1 MSENSPGSVPKIWP
15 SPDRPGFRKTFALEL
30 DDHLDIQ
37 HASRQLLPPGPIVG
51 AAGIV
56 ALFVALIT
64 NFDKWQAGDIWIF
77 AIYVLATIVAGTL
90 AAFLLLGPIRRFL
103 RSMYRRR
110 LVKAEA
116 IGKPVES
123 TVDRSGISYTVLG
136 QTVTCTWDSLYAL
149 EEDAGTFHFWM
160 SRMVS
165 HPWPARLFASEE
177 ERQVFRESV
186 LKWSGRPF
194 SPPVLARLGA
204 RGRANLPANATTPR

>member
-1 MSENSPGSVPKIWP
+1 MSEGPPASVPKIWP
-15 SPDRPGFRKTFALEL
+15 SADRPAFRKTFALEL
-30 DDHLDIQ
+30 DDHLDVQ
-37 HASRQLLPPGPIVG
+37 HASRQLLPPGPTIG
-51 AAGIV
+51 AAGTV

-64 NFDKWQAGDIWIF
+64 NFDKWQAGDVGTFIV
-77 AIYVLATIVAGTL
+77 YVLATVVACAL
-90 AAFLLLGPIRRFL
+90 LAFLLLKPFRRLL

-110 LVKAEA
+110 LVKAGT

-123 TVDRSGISYTVLG
+123 TVDESGISYTVLG
-136 QTVTCTWDSLYAL
+136 QTVTCTWQSLYAL

-160 SRMVS
+160 SRLVS

-194 SPPVLARLGA
+194 SRPVLARLGA
-204 RGRANLPANATTPR
+204 RGRFNLPAE